1 MPQEGE
7 GLLCRYLGSTC
18 SPCRYSSGYTVLRG
32 CPGSA
37 MPSGGDTGSIP
48 SSLLPKADVLL
59 GSGDLG
65 GERVPA
71 VVRAQ
76 GSLLKGAH
84 PFLHSPLSP
93 ASF

>member
-1 MPQEGE
+1 
-7 GLLCRYLGSTC
+7 
-18 SPCRYSSGYTVLRG
+18 
-32 CPGSA
+32 

-76 GSLLKGAH
+76 GSPSCRGRI
-84 PFLHSPLSP
+84 PFSTPR
-93 ASF
+93 